1 MNEDILKGEWKQLK
15 GRIRQR
21 WAKLTDDDLS
31 AIKGDRDVLMGKI
44 QEYYGRSR
52 EQAED
57 DLDRWIEA
65 ERISTSTATKP

>member
-15 GRIRQR
+15 GRVRQR

-65 ERISTSTATKP
+65 ERISTASTKP